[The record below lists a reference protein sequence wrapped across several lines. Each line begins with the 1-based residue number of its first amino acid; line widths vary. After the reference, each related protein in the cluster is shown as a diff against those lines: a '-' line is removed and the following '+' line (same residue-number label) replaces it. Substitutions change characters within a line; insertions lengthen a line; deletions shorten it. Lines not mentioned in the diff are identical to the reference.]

1 MAFYPQSIDDL
12 APPPAR
18 RGWRRRLL
26 RHLPGLSF
34 VFLVGLLIVVVL
46 WPYVVITV
54 PSGSVG
60 VLWKR
65 FNGLDL
71 YCWCWVGRGTVLDP
85 RELREEGLHII
96 WPWDKLYLYNLRLQS
111 TTQTYNAISKDGVN
125 VKAQISVRYQL
136 LHNSVAV
143 LHKFIG
149 PDFLTSVVDPEMG
162 SQARQVI
169 AQYTAEAVYTSREQ
183 IQKQIRDAT
192 QRSLAANLNKLVQPE
207 AMEQPDPKHYNDF
220 LQDAIQILDTLVLSI
235 ELPPDIVSAINR
247 QTEQYYMI
255 QEYKFRVQREAEESK
270 RKQIEA
276 DGIAAFQKTVSQ
288 GISESYLRWRGIEA
302 TLLLSQSPNAKVVVI
317 GSGRDGLPIILNA
330 EPNAAGA
337 PPQSGGSGAS
347 TGTPSS
353 SGASGASSSGT
364 SSSGTPSSGASS
376 SGSPSGSPG
385 NTPPPAPAG
394 NTPPNTSTAPG
405 ASPGSPG
412 SPGSTP
418 NKPPPGTS
426 GAASPPS
433 PAQTANA
440 APPSATPESGTAAPT
455 ASALDLPGVRP
466 LLSGISGALRA
477 GAELISP
484 ETKSKQ

>member
-1 MAFYPQSIDDL
+1 MASYPQSIDDL
-12 APPPAR
+12 APPPAK
-18 RGWRRRLL
+18 RGWRRSLL

-34 VFLVGLLIVVVL
+34 VTLVGLLIAVVL
-46 WPYVVITV
+46 WPYVIITV

-111 TTQTYNAISKDGVN
+111 TTQTFNAISKDGVN

-149 PDFLTSVVDPEMG
+149 PGFLDSVVNPEIG

-169 AQYTAEAVYTSREQ
+169 SQYTGEAVYTSREQ

-192 QRSLAANLNKLVQPE
+192 QKSLAANLNKLVQPE

-235 ELPPDIVSAINR
+235 ELPPDIVAAINR

-255 QEYKFRVQREAEESK
+255 QEYKFRVEREAEESK

-276 DGIAAFQKTVSQ
+276 DGIAAFQKTVAQ
-288 GISESYLRWRGIEA
+288 GISDSYLRWRGIEA
-302 TLLLSQSPNAKVVVI
+302 TLLLSQSPNAKVVII
-317 GSGRDGLPIILNA
+317 GSGKDGLPIILNA
-330 EPNAAGA
+330 EPNPSGAAS
-337 PPQSGGSGAS
+337 QSGGNAGSS
-347 TGTPSS
+347 TPS
-353 SGASGASSSGT
+353 GSGASSSG
-364 SSSGTPSSGASS
+364 ASS
-376 SGSPSGSPG
+376 LSPSG
-385 NTPPPAPAG
+385 NAPPAPNSSA
-394 NTPPNTSTAPG
+394 PPNTSNAPG
-405 ASPGSPG
+405 AVPGVPGSP
-412 SPGSTP
+412 PG
-418 NKPPPGTS
+418 KPAPGTS
-426 GAASPPS
+426 GAAT
-433 PAQTANA
+433 PAAPDETANA
-440 APPSATPESGTAAPT
+440 SPVVLAQPEKTLSSAT
-455 ASALDLPGVRP
+455 ALDIPGVRP
-466 LLSGISGALRA
+466 ILSGISGALRA
-477 GAELISP
+477 GADLIAP
-484 ETKSKQ
+484 ENKSKQ

>member
-1 MAFYPQSIDDL
+1 
-12 APPPAR
+12 
-18 RGWRRRLL
+18 L
-26 RHLPGLSF
+26 RHLPGLAF
-34 VFLVGLLIVVVL
+34 VVLVGLLIVVVL

-54 PSGSVG
+54 GSGNVG

-111 TTQTYNAISKDGVN
+111 TQQTYNAISKDGVS

-149 PDFLTSVVDPEMG
+149 PDFLTSVVNPEIG

-169 AQYTAEAVYTSREQ
+169 AQYTAEEVYTSREQ
-183 IQKQIRDAT
+183 IQKQIRDGT
-192 QRSLAANLNKLVQPE
+192 QKSLSANLNKLVQPE

-220 LQDAIQILDTLVLSI
+220 LQDAIQILDTLVQTI
-235 ELPPDIVSAINR
+235 DLPPDIVAAINR

-255 QEYKFRVQREAEESK
+255 QEYKFRVEREAQETK
-270 RKQIEA
+270 RKQVEA

-302 TLLLSQSPNAKVVVI
+302 TLLLAQSPNAKIVVI
-317 GSGRDGLPIILNA
+317 GTGKDGLPIILGNA
-330 EPNAAGA
+330 DVPTVPPGGQPQAGA
-337 PPQSGGSGAS
+337 NPPGSMGNA
-347 TGTPSS
+347 PS
-353 SGASGASSSGT
+353 A
-364 SSSGTPSSGASS
+364 PSNNA
-376 SGSPSGSPG
+376 
-385 NTPPPAPAG
+385 
-394 NTPPNTSTAPG
+394 PPNSSTAPG
-405 ASPGSPG
+405 ATPGAPGSPA
-412 SPGSTP
+412 

-426 GAASPPS
+426 GEATPTAPE
-433 PAQTANA
+433 QTANA
-440 APPSATPESGTAAPT
+440 GAGAAQPGQAAQAAT
-455 ASALDLPGVRP
+455 ALDIPGVRSI
-466 LLSGISGALRA
+466 LSGISGALRA
-477 GAELISP
+477 GADLTSP
-484 ETKSKQ
+484 EPKSKQ

>member
-1 MAFYPQSIDDL
+1 MASYPQSIDDL
-12 APPPAR
+12 APPPQR
-18 RGWRRRLL
+18 RGWRRFLV

-34 VFLVGLLIVVVL
+34 VALIGLLIVVVL
-46 WPYVVITV
+46 WPYVIITV

-111 TTQTYNAISKDGVN
+111 TQQTYNAISKDGVN

-149 PDFLTSVVDPEMG
+149 PDFLTSVVNPEIG

-169 AQYTAEAVYTSREQ
+169 SQYTGEAVYTSREQ

-192 QRSLAANLNKLVQPE
+192 QKSLAANLNKLVQPE

-235 ELPPDIVSAINR
+235 ELPPDIVAAINR

-317 GSGRDGLPIILNA
+317 GSGKDGLPIILNA
-330 EPNAAGA
+330 EPSG
-337 PPQSGGSGAS
+337 PPANPQGNGGSS
-347 TGTPSS
+347 T
-353 SGASGASSSGT
+353 GASSSGT
-364 SSSGTPSSGASS
+364 SPSGASS
-376 SGSPSGSPG
+376 TGPSSSSPSG
-385 NTPPPAPAG
+385 NTPPPAPSG
-394 NTPPNTSTAPG
+394 NAPPNTSTAPTAPPG
-405 ASPGSPG
+405 GPGSP
-412 SPGSTP
+412 P

-426 GAASPPS
+426 GAVS
-433 PAQTANA
+433 PAAPEETANA
-440 APPSATPESGTAAPT
+440 ALPTANPQQGNVAPT
-455 ASALDLPGVRP
+455 ASALDIPGVRP
-466 LLSGISGALRA
+466 ILSGISGALRA
-477 GAELISP
+477 GADLISP
-484 ETKSKQ
+484 QPTSKQSNQ